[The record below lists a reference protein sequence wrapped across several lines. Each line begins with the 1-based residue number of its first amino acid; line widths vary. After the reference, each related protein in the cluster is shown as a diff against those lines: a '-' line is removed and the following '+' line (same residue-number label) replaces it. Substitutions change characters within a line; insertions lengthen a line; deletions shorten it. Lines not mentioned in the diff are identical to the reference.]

1 MSLPCRGERE
11 LEGICDRPRLGS
23 LSICEE
29 GTCGWGAHPHTSCI
43 SAGTLAMYPIGVGNK
58 EERGRGRWLPD
69 AAGKGAHLDIVCLRA
84 SFRMTGPVLGCWVAV
99 VISLFVLLCMPTSL
113 DEGARVEVG

>member
-1 MSLPCRGERE
+1 
-11 LEGICDRPRLGS
+11 
-23 LSICEE
+23 
-29 GTCGWGAHPHTSCI
+29 
-43 SAGTLAMYPIGVGNK
+43 MYPIGVGNK

-99 VISLFVLLCMPTSL
+99 VISLFMLLCMPTSL
-113 DEGARVEVG
+113 DGGARVEVGWAFAFAEVTERVGWHSRLVPVLVSKWAVSFVR